1 MKKTIAHP
9 RAGERLSGKKKSKR
23 VNYVPLI
30 LMMMPGVIYLI
41 VNNYLPMFGI
51 TIAFKNLDYTKGIF
65 KSDWVGLKNFEFLFK
80 TKDFYIIMR
89 NTLCYNLVFIF
100 GGLVASLAIAVMMT
114 EIGNWKIAKV
124 IQPIICFP
132 NMVSIV
138 IVAYL
143 VYGFLGGDGWIN
155 NTLMHG
161 NGISWYSKPQ
171 YWPYIL
177 TLVHFWK
184 GAGYGSIIYIA
195 TMSGIDKGLYEAARL
210 DGASKWQQIRLIT
223 LPIIRPMII
232 LMLLM
237 SIGRIFS
244 SDFGLFLQVPMDSG
258 ALYNSTQTI
267 DTYVYRALM
276 KLNDVSMSSAASVFQ
291 SVLGFVLVL
300 LSNLLVRKV
309 DPDSSLF

>member
-1 MKKTIAHP
+1 M
-9 RAGERLSGKKKSKR
+9 
-23 VNYVPLI
+23 Y
-30 LMMMPGVIYLI
+30 
-41 VNNYLPMFGI
+41 
-51 TIAFKNLDYTKGIF
+51 YTL
-65 KSDWVGLKNFEFLFK
+65 LKNFEFLFK

-100 GGLVASLAIAVMMT
+100 GGLAASLAIAVMMT

-124 IQPIICFP
+124 IQPVICFP

-155 NTLMHG
+155 NTLLHG
-161 NGISWYSKPQ
+161 NGIFWYSKPQ

-177 TLVHFWK
+177 TFVHFWK
-184 GAGYGSIIYIA
+184 GAGYGSIICIA

-237 SIGRIFS
+237 SILTEGANLQGLQLPTISARMAIAMIAVLPVALIFP
-244 SDFGLFLQVPMDSG
+244 FV
-258 ALYNSTQTI
+258 
-267 DTYVYRALM
+267 
-276 KLNDVSMSSAASVFQ
+276 Q
-291 SVLGFVLVL
+291 SQLIKGVVIGGV
-300 LSNLLVRKV
+300 KG
-309 DPDSSLF
+309 

>member
-1 MKKTIAHP
+1 MH
-9 RAGERLSGKKKSKR
+9 
-23 VNYVPLI
+23 
-30 LMMMPGVIYLI
+30 
-41 VNNYLPMFGI
+41 
-51 TIAFKNLDYTKGIF
+51 YTL
-65 KSDWVGLKNFEFLFK
+65 LKNFEFLFK

-100 GGLVASLAIAVMMT
+100 GGLAASLAIAVMMT

-124 IQPIICFP
+124 IQPVICFP

-155 NTLMHG
+155 NTLLHG
-161 NGISWYSKPQ
+161 NGIFWYSKPQ

-177 TLVHFWK
+177 TFVHFWK

-237 SIGRIFS
+237 SILTEGANLQGLQLPTISARMAIAMIAVLPVALIFP
-244 SDFGLFLQVPMDSG
+244 FV
-258 ALYNSTQTI
+258 
-267 DTYVYRALM
+267 
-276 KLNDVSMSSAASVFQ
+276 Q
-291 SVLGFVLVL
+291 SQLIKGVVIGGV
-300 LSNLLVRKV
+300 KG
-309 DPDSSLF
+309 

>member
-1 MKKTIAHP
+1 M
-9 RAGERLSGKKKSKR
+9 
-23 VNYVPLI
+23 Y
-30 LMMMPGVIYLI
+30 
-41 VNNYLPMFGI
+41 
-51 TIAFKNLDYTKGIF
+51 YTL
-65 KSDWVGLKNFEFLFK
+65 LKNFEFLFK

-100 GGLVASLAIAVMMT
+100 GGLAASLTIAVMMT

-124 IQPIICFP
+124 IQPVICFP

-155 NTLMHG
+155 NTLLHG

-177 TLVHFWK
+177 TFVHFWK

-237 SIGRIFS
+237 SILTEGANLQGLQLPTISARMAIAMIAVLPVALIFP
-244 SDFGLFLQVPMDSG
+244 FV
-258 ALYNSTQTI
+258 
-267 DTYVYRALM
+267 
-276 KLNDVSMSSAASVFQ
+276 Q
-291 SVLGFVLVL
+291 SQLIKGVVIGGV
-300 LSNLLVRKV
+300 KG
-309 DPDSSLF
+309 

>member
-1 MKKTIAHP
+1 MMLP
-9 RAGERLSGKKKSKR
+9 GKH
-23 VNYVPLI
+23 
-30 LMMMPGVIYLI
+30 YLQF
-41 VNNYLPMFGI
+41 NNYLHMLGI
-51 TIAFKNLDYTKGIF
+51 VIAFKKLDYAKGIF
-65 KSDWVGLKNFEFLFK
+65 ASEWVGFENFEFLFR
-80 TKDFYIIMR
+80 TKDFFIMIR
-89 NTLCYNLVFIF
+89 NTLLYNLVFIF
-100 GGLVASLAIAVMMT
+100 GGLAASLAIAVMMT
-114 EIGNWKIAKV
+114 EIGKLRIAKA

-132 NMVSIV
+132 NMISII

-155 NTLMHG
+155 NTILHG
-161 NGISWYSKPQ
+161 NGISWYSQPK
-171 YWPYIL
+171 YWPFIL

-195 TMSGIDKGLYEAARL
+195 TMSGIDIGLYEAAKL
-210 DGASKWQQIRLIT
+210 DGATKMQQIRLIT
-223 LPIIRPMII
+223 LPIIRPMVI

-237 SIGRIFS
+237 SVGRIFS

-258 ALYNSTQTI
+258 ALYNTTQTI

-291 SVLGFVLVL
+291 SIIGFVLVL
-300 LSNLLVRKV
+300 VSNLIVRKV

>member
-1 MKKTIAHP
+1 MH
-9 RAGERLSGKKKSKR
+9 
-23 VNYVPLI
+23 
-30 LMMMPGVIYLI
+30 
-41 VNNYLPMFGI
+41 
-51 TIAFKNLDYTKGIF
+51 YTL
-65 KSDWVGLKNFEFLFK
+65 LKNFEFLFK

-100 GGLVASLAIAVMMT
+100 GGLAASLAIAVMMT

-124 IQPIICFP
+124 IQPVICFP

-143 VYGFLGGDGWIN
+143 VYGFLGGNGWIN
-155 NTLMHG
+155 NTLLHG
-161 NGISWYSKPQ
+161 NGIFWYSKPQ

-177 TLVHFWK
+177 TFVHFWK

-237 SIGRIFS
+237 SILTEGANLQGLQLPTISARMAIAMIAVLPVALIFP
-244 SDFGLFLQVPMDSG
+244 FV
-258 ALYNSTQTI
+258 
-267 DTYVYRALM
+267 
-276 KLNDVSMSSAASVFQ
+276 Q
-291 SVLGFVLVL
+291 SQLIKGVVIGGV
-300 LSNLLVRKV
+300 KG
-309 DPDSSLF
+309 

>member
-1 MKKTIAHP
+1 M
-9 RAGERLSGKKKSKR
+9 
-23 VNYVPLI
+23 Y
-30 LMMMPGVIYLI
+30 
-41 VNNYLPMFGI
+41 
-51 TIAFKNLDYTKGIF
+51 YTL
-65 KSDWVGLKNFEFLFK
+65 LKNFEFLFK

-100 GGLVASLAIAVMMT
+100 GGLAASLAIAVMMT
-114 EIGNWKIAKV
+114 EIGNRKIAKV
-124 IQPIICFP
+124 IQPVICFP

-155 NTLMHG
+155 NTLLHG
-161 NGISWYSKPQ
+161 NGIFWYSKPQ

-177 TLVHFWK
+177 TFVHFWK

-237 SIGRIFS
+237 SILTEGANLQGLQLPTISARMAIAMIAVLPVALIFP
-244 SDFGLFLQVPMDSG
+244 FV
-258 ALYNSTQTI
+258 
-267 DTYVYRALM
+267 
-276 KLNDVSMSSAASVFQ
+276 Q
-291 SVLGFVLVL
+291 SQLIKGVVIGGV
-300 LSNLLVRKV
+300 KG
-309 DPDSSLF
+309 

>member
-1 MKKTIAHP
+1 MQTSAP
-9 RAGERLSGKKKSKR
+9 TLTTGKKSKR
-23 VNYVPLI
+23 VNYLPLF
-30 LMMMPGVIYLI
+30 LMMLPGIVYLI

-65 KSDWVGLKNFEFLFK
+65 RSDWVGFKNFEFLFK
-80 TKDFYIIMR
+80 TKDFYLMMR
-89 NTLCYNLVFIF
+89 NTLLYNVVFIF
-100 GGLVASLAIAVMMT
+100 GGLVISLAIAVMMT
-114 EIGNWKIAKV
+114 EIGQWKIAKI

-155 NTLMHG
+155 NTLLHG
-161 NGISWYSKPQ
+161 DGISWYSKPQ

-210 DGASKWQQIRLIT
+210 DGASKMQQIFKIT
-223 LPIIRPMII
+223 LPIIRPMIV

-258 ALYNSTQTI
+258 ALYTTTQTI

-291 SVLGFVLVL
+291 SILGFILVMF
-300 LSNLLVRKV
+300 SNLLVRKV
-309 DPDSSLF
+309 DPESSLF

>member
-1 MKKTIAHP
+1 M
-9 RAGERLSGKKKSKR
+9 
-23 VNYVPLI
+23 Y
-30 LMMMPGVIYLI
+30 
-41 VNNYLPMFGI
+41 
-51 TIAFKNLDYTKGIF
+51 YTL
-65 KSDWVGLKNFEFLFK
+65 LKNFEFLFK

-100 GGLVASLAIAVMMT
+100 GGLAASLAIAVMMT

-124 IQPIICFP
+124 IQPVICFP

-155 NTLMHG
+155 NTLLHG

-177 TLVHFWK
+177 TCVHFWK

-237 SIGRIFS
+237 SILTEGANLQGLQLPTISARMAIAMIAVLPVALIFP
-244 SDFGLFLQVPMDSG
+244 FV
-258 ALYNSTQTI
+258 
-267 DTYVYRALM
+267 
-276 KLNDVSMSSAASVFQ
+276 Q
-291 SVLGFVLVL
+291 SQLIKGVVIGGV
-300 LSNLLVRKV
+300 KG
-309 DPDSSLF
+309 

>member
-1 MKKTIAHP
+1 M
-9 RAGERLSGKKKSKR
+9 
-23 VNYVPLI
+23 Y
-30 LMMMPGVIYLI
+30 
-41 VNNYLPMFGI
+41 
-51 TIAFKNLDYTKGIF
+51 YTL
-65 KSDWVGLKNFEFLFK
+65 LKNFEFLFK

-100 GGLVASLAIAVMMT
+100 GGLAASLAIAVMMT

-124 IQPIICFP
+124 IQPVICFP

-155 NTLMHG
+155 NTLLHG

-177 TLVHFWK
+177 TFVHFWK

-237 SIGRIFS
+237 SILTEGANLQGLQLPTISARMAIAMIAVLPVALIFP
-244 SDFGLFLQVPMDSG
+244 FV
-258 ALYNSTQTI
+258 
-267 DTYVYRALM
+267 
-276 KLNDVSMSSAASVFQ
+276 Q
-291 SVLGFVLVL
+291 SQLIKGVVIGGV
-300 LSNLLVRKV
+300 K
-309 DPDSSLF
+309 D

>member
-1 MKKTIAHP
+1 M
-9 RAGERLSGKKKSKR
+9 
-23 VNYVPLI
+23 Y
-30 LMMMPGVIYLI
+30 
-41 VNNYLPMFGI
+41 
-51 TIAFKNLDYTKGIF
+51 YTL
-65 KSDWVGLKNFEFLFK
+65 LKNFEFLFK

-100 GGLVASLAIAVMMT
+100 GGLAASLAIAVMMT
-114 EIGNWKIAKV
+114 EIGNRKIAKV
-124 IQPIICFP
+124 IQPVICFP

-155 NTLMHG
+155 NTLLHG

-177 TLVHFWK
+177 TFVHFWK
-184 GAGYGSIIYIA
+184 GAGYGSLIYIA

-237 SIGRIFS
+237 SILTEGANLQGLQLPTISARMAIAMIAVLPVALIFP
-244 SDFGLFLQVPMDSG
+244 FV
-258 ALYNSTQTI
+258 
-267 DTYVYRALM
+267 
-276 KLNDVSMSSAASVFQ
+276 Q
-291 SVLGFVLVL
+291 SQLIKGVVIGGV
-300 LSNLLVRKV
+300 KG
-309 DPDSSLF
+309 

>member
-1 MKKTIAHP
+1 M
-9 RAGERLSGKKKSKR
+9 
-23 VNYVPLI
+23 Y
-30 LMMMPGVIYLI
+30 
-41 VNNYLPMFGI
+41 
-51 TIAFKNLDYTKGIF
+51 YTL
-65 KSDWVGLKNFEFLFK
+65 LKNFEFLFK

-100 GGLVASLAIAVMMT
+100 GGLAASLAIAVMMT
-114 EIGNWKIAKV
+114 EIGNRKIAKV
-124 IQPIICFP
+124 IQPVICFP

-138 IVAYL
+138 IVAYM

-155 NTLMHG
+155 NTLLHR

-177 TLVHFWK
+177 TFVHFWK

-237 SIGRIFS
+237 SILTEGANLQGLQLPTISARMAIAMIAVLPVALIFP
-244 SDFGLFLQVPMDSG
+244 FV
-258 ALYNSTQTI
+258 
-267 DTYVYRALM
+267 
-276 KLNDVSMSSAASVFQ
+276 Q
-291 SVLGFVLVL
+291 SQLIKGVVIGGV
-300 LSNLLVRKV
+300 KG
-309 DPDSSLF
+309 

>member
-1 MKKTIAHP
+1 MP
-9 RAGERLSGKKKSKR
+9 GKRSRR
-23 VNYVPLI
+23 VDLIPLF
-30 LMMMPGVIYLI
+30 LMMLPGVIYLI

-51 TIAFKNLDYTKGIF
+51 TIAFKDIDYTKGIF
-65 KSDWVGLKNFEFLFK
+65 KSDWVGFKNFEFLFK
-80 TKDFYIIMR
+80 TKDFYIMMR
-89 NTLCYNLVFIF
+89 NTLLYNIVFIF
-100 GGLVASLAIAVMMT
+100 GGLVASLSIAVMMT
-114 EIGNWKIAKV
+114 EIGHLKIAKA

-155 NTLMHG
+155 NTILHG
-161 NGISWYSKPQ
+161 NGISWYSQPK
-171 YWPYIL
+171 YWPVIL
-177 TLVHFWK
+177 TLVNFWK

-195 TMSGIDKGLYEAARL
+195 TMSGIDKSLYEAARL
-210 DGASKWQQIRLIT
+210 DGASKWQQITKIT
-223 LPIIRPMII
+223 LPMIRPMII
-232 LMLLM
+232 LMLIM
-237 SIGRIFS
+237 SIGRIFT

-258 ALYNSTQTI
+258 ALYSTTQTI

-291 SVLGFVLVL
+291 SVLGFILVL

-309 DPDSSLF
+309 DPENSLF

>member
-1 MKKTIAHP
+1 M
-9 RAGERLSGKKKSKR
+9 
-23 VNYVPLI
+23 Y
-30 LMMMPGVIYLI
+30 
-41 VNNYLPMFGI
+41 
-51 TIAFKNLDYTKGIF
+51 YTL
-65 KSDWVGLKNFEFLFK
+65 LKNFEFLFK

-100 GGLVASLAIAVMMT
+100 GGLAASLAIAVMMT

-124 IQPIICFP
+124 IQPVICFP

-155 NTLMHG
+155 NTLLHR

-177 TLVHFWK
+177 TFVHFWK

-237 SIGRIFS
+237 SILTEGANLQGLQLPTISARMAIAMIAVLPVALIFP
-244 SDFGLFLQVPMDSG
+244 FV
-258 ALYNSTQTI
+258 
-267 DTYVYRALM
+267 
-276 KLNDVSMSSAASVFQ
+276 Q
-291 SVLGFVLVL
+291 SQLIKGVVIGGV
-300 LSNLLVRKV
+300 KG
-309 DPDSSLF
+309 

>member
-1 MKKTIAHP
+1 M
-9 RAGERLSGKKKSKR
+9 
-23 VNYVPLI
+23 Y
-30 LMMMPGVIYLI
+30 
-41 VNNYLPMFGI
+41 
-51 TIAFKNLDYTKGIF
+51 YTL
-65 KSDWVGLKNFEFLFK
+65 LKNFEFLFK

-100 GGLVASLAIAVMMT
+100 GGLAASLAIAVMMT
-114 EIGNWKIAKV
+114 EIGNRKIAKV
-124 IQPIICFP
+124 IQPVICFP

-155 NTLMHG
+155 NTLLHG

-177 TLVHFWK
+177 TFVHFWK

-237 SIGRIFS
+237 SILTEGANLQGLQLPTISARMAIAMIAVLPVALIFP
-244 SDFGLFLQVPMDSG
+244 FV
-258 ALYNSTQTI
+258 
-267 DTYVYRALM
+267 
-276 KLNDVSMSSAASVFQ
+276 Q
-291 SVLGFVLVL
+291 SQLIKGVVIGGV
-300 LSNLLVRKV
+300 KG
-309 DPDSSLF
+309 

>member
-1 MKKTIAHP
+1 M
-9 RAGERLSGKKKSKR
+9 
-23 VNYVPLI
+23 Y
-30 LMMMPGVIYLI
+30 
-41 VNNYLPMFGI
+41 
-51 TIAFKNLDYTKGIF
+51 YTL
-65 KSDWVGLKNFEFLFK
+65 LKNFEFLFK

-100 GGLVASLAIAVMMT
+100 GGLAASLAIAVMMT

-124 IQPIICFP
+124 IQPVICFP

-177 TLVHFWK
+177 TFVHFWK
-184 GAGYGSIIYIA
+184 GAGYGPIIYIA

-237 SIGRIFS
+237 SILTEGANLQGLQLPTISARMAIAMIAVLPVALIFP
-244 SDFGLFLQVPMDSG
+244 FV
-258 ALYNSTQTI
+258 
-267 DTYVYRALM
+267 
-276 KLNDVSMSSAASVFQ
+276 Q
-291 SVLGFVLVL
+291 SQLIKGVVIGGV
-300 LSNLLVRKV
+300 KG
-309 DPDSSLF
+309 

>member
-1 MKKTIAHP
+1 M
-9 RAGERLSGKKKSKR
+9 
-23 VNYVPLI
+23 Y
-30 LMMMPGVIYLI
+30 
-41 VNNYLPMFGI
+41 
-51 TIAFKNLDYTKGIF
+51 YTL
-65 KSDWVGLKNFEFLFK
+65 LKNFEFLFK
-80 TKDFYIIMR
+80 TKDFYIIMS

-100 GGLVASLAIAVMMT
+100 GGLAASLAIAVMMT
-114 EIGNWKIAKV
+114 EIGNRKIAKV
-124 IQPIICFP
+124 IQPVICFP

-155 NTLMHG
+155 NTLLHR

-177 TLVHFWK
+177 TFVHFWK

-237 SIGRIFS
+237 SILTEGANLQGLQLPTISARMAIAMIAVLPVALIFP
-244 SDFGLFLQVPMDSG
+244 FV
-258 ALYNSTQTI
+258 
-267 DTYVYRALM
+267 
-276 KLNDVSMSSAASVFQ
+276 Q
-291 SVLGFVLVL
+291 SQLIKGVVIGGV
-300 LSNLLVRKV
+300 KG
-309 DPDSSLF
+309 

>member
-1 MKKTIAHP
+1 M
-9 RAGERLSGKKKSKR
+9 
-23 VNYVPLI
+23 Y
-30 LMMMPGVIYLI
+30 
-41 VNNYLPMFGI
+41 
-51 TIAFKNLDYTKGIF
+51 YTL
-65 KSDWVGLKNFEFLFK
+65 LKNFEFLFK

-100 GGLVASLAIAVMMT
+100 GGLAASLAIAVMMT

-124 IQPIICFP
+124 IQPVICFP

-177 TLVHFWK
+177 TFVHFWK

-237 SIGRIFS
+237 SILTEGANLQGLQLPTISARMAIAMIAVLPVALIFP
-244 SDFGLFLQVPMDSG
+244 FV
-258 ALYNSTQTI
+258 
-267 DTYVYRALM
+267 
-276 KLNDVSMSSAASVFQ
+276 Q
-291 SVLGFVLVL
+291 SQLIKGVVIGGV
-300 LSNLLVRKV
+300 KG
-309 DPDSSLF
+309 

>member
-1 MKKTIAHP
+1 M
-9 RAGERLSGKKKSKR
+9 
-23 VNYVPLI
+23 Y
-30 LMMMPGVIYLI
+30 
-41 VNNYLPMFGI
+41 
-51 TIAFKNLDYTKGIF
+51 YTL
-65 KSDWVGLKNFEFLFK
+65 LKNFEFLFK

-100 GGLVASLAIAVMMT
+100 GGLAASLAIAVMIT

-124 IQPIICFP
+124 IQPVICFP

-155 NTLMHG
+155 NTLLHG
-161 NGISWYSKPQ
+161 NGIFWYSKPQ

-177 TLVHFWK
+177 TFVHFWK

-237 SIGRIFS
+237 SILTEGANLQGLQLPTISARMAIAMIAVLPVALIFP
-244 SDFGLFLQVPMDSG
+244 FV
-258 ALYNSTQTI
+258 
-267 DTYVYRALM
+267 
-276 KLNDVSMSSAASVFQ
+276 Q
-291 SVLGFVLVL
+291 SQLIKGVVIGGV
-300 LSNLLVRKV
+300 KG
-309 DPDSSLF
+309 

>member
-1 MKKTIAHP
+1 M
-9 RAGERLSGKKKSKR
+9 
-23 VNYVPLI
+23 Y
-30 LMMMPGVIYLI
+30 
-41 VNNYLPMFGI
+41 
-51 TIAFKNLDYTKGIF
+51 YTL
-65 KSDWVGLKNFEFLFK
+65 LKNFEFLFK

-100 GGLVASLAIAVMMT
+100 GGLAASLAIAVMMT
-114 EIGNWKIAKV
+114 EIGNRKIAKV
-124 IQPIICFP
+124 IQPVICFP

-155 NTLMHG
+155 NTLLHR

-177 TLVHFWK
+177 TFVHFWK

-237 SIGRIFS
+237 SILTEGANLQGLQLPTIIARMAIAMIAVLPVALIFP
-244 SDFGLFLQVPMDSG
+244 FV
-258 ALYNSTQTI
+258 
-267 DTYVYRALM
+267 
-276 KLNDVSMSSAASVFQ
+276 Q
-291 SVLGFVLVL
+291 SQLIKGVVIGGV
-300 LSNLLVRKV
+300 KG
-309 DPDSSLF
+309 

>member
-1 MKKTIAHP
+1 
-9 RAGERLSGKKKSKR
+9 
-23 VNYVPLI
+23 
-30 LMMMPGVIYLI
+30 
-41 VNNYLPMFGI
+41 
-51 TIAFKNLDYTKGIF
+51 
-65 KSDWVGLKNFEFLFK
+65 
-80 TKDFYIIMR
+80 
-89 NTLCYNLVFIF
+89 
-100 GGLVASLAIAVMMT
+100 MMT

-124 IQPIICFP
+124 IQPVICFP

-155 NTLMHG
+155 NTLLHG

-177 TLVHFWK
+177 TFVHFWK

-237 SIGRIFS
+237 SILTEGANLQGLQLPTISARMAIAMIAVLPVALIFP
-244 SDFGLFLQVPMDSG
+244 FV
-258 ALYNSTQTI
+258 
-267 DTYVYRALM
+267 
-276 KLNDVSMSSAASVFQ
+276 Q
-291 SVLGFVLVL
+291 SQLIKGVVIGGV
-300 LSNLLVRKV
+300 KG
-309 DPDSSLF
+309 

>member
-1 MKKTIAHP
+1 M
-9 RAGERLSGKKKSKR
+9 
-23 VNYVPLI
+23 Y
-30 LMMMPGVIYLI
+30 
-41 VNNYLPMFGI
+41 
-51 TIAFKNLDYTKGIF
+51 YTL
-65 KSDWVGLKNFEFLFK
+65 LKNFEFLFK

-100 GGLVASLAIAVMMT
+100 GGLAASLAIAVMMT
-114 EIGNWKIAKV
+114 EIGNRKIAKV
-124 IQPIICFP
+124 IQPVICFP
-132 NMVSIV
+132 NLVSIV

-155 NTLMHG
+155 NTLLHR

-177 TLVHFWK
+177 TFVHFWK

-237 SIGRIFS
+237 SILTEGANLQGLQLPTISARMAIAMIAVLPVALIFP
-244 SDFGLFLQVPMDSG
+244 FV
-258 ALYNSTQTI
+258 
-267 DTYVYRALM
+267 
-276 KLNDVSMSSAASVFQ
+276 Q
-291 SVLGFVLVL
+291 SQLIKGVVIGGV
-300 LSNLLVRKV
+300 KG
-309 DPDSSLF
+309 

>member
-1 MKKTIAHP
+1 M
-9 RAGERLSGKKKSKR
+9 
-23 VNYVPLI
+23 Y
-30 LMMMPGVIYLI
+30 
-41 VNNYLPMFGI
+41 
-51 TIAFKNLDYTKGIF
+51 YTL
-65 KSDWVGLKNFEFLFK
+65 LKNFEFLFK

-100 GGLVASLAIAVMMT
+100 GGLAASLGIAVMMT
-114 EIGNWKIAKV
+114 EVGNWKIAKV
-124 IQPIICFP
+124 IQPVICFP

-155 NTLMHG
+155 NTLLHG

-177 TLVHFWK
+177 TFVHFWK

-237 SIGRIFS
+237 SILTEGANLQGLQLPTISARMAIAMIAVLPVALIFP
-244 SDFGLFLQVPMDSG
+244 FV
-258 ALYNSTQTI
+258 
-267 DTYVYRALM
+267 
-276 KLNDVSMSSAASVFQ
+276 Q
-291 SVLGFVLVL
+291 SQLIKGVVIGGV
-300 LSNLLVRKV
+300 KG
-309 DPDSSLF
+309 

>member
-1 MKKTIAHP
+1 M
-9 RAGERLSGKKKSKR
+9 
-23 VNYVPLI
+23 Y
-30 LMMMPGVIYLI
+30 
-41 VNNYLPMFGI
+41 
-51 TIAFKNLDYTKGIF
+51 YTL
-65 KSDWVGLKNFEFLFK
+65 LKNFEFLFK

-124 IQPIICFP
+124 IQPVICFP

-155 NTLMHG
+155 NTLLHG

-177 TLVHFWK
+177 TFVHFWK

-237 SIGRIFS
+237 SILTEGANLQGLQLPTISARMAIAMIAVLPVALIFP
-244 SDFGLFLQVPMDSG
+244 FV
-258 ALYNSTQTI
+258 
-267 DTYVYRALM
+267 
-276 KLNDVSMSSAASVFQ
+276 Q
-291 SVLGFVLVL
+291 SQLIKGVVIGGV
-300 LSNLLVRKV
+300 KG
-309 DPDSSLF
+309 

>member
-1 MKKTIAHP
+1 MQKTAIAP
-9 RAGERLSGKKKSKR
+9 AKR
-23 VNYVPLI
+23 VKTGKRVSYVPLF
-30 LMMMPGVIYLI
+30 LMMLPGIVYLI

-51 TIAFKNLDYTKGIF
+51 TIAFKDLDYTKGIF
-65 KSDWVGLKNFEFLFK
+65 GSDWVGLANFEFLFK
-80 TKDFYIIMR
+80 TKDFFIMMR
-89 NTLCYNLVFIF
+89 NTLCYNVVFIF
-100 GGLVASLAIAVMMT
+100 GGLVASLSIAVMMT
-114 EIGNWKIAKV
+114 EIGQWKIAKA

-155 NTLMHG
+155 NTLLHG
-161 NGISWYSKPQ
+161 NGISWYSTPK
-171 YWPYIL
+171 YWPFIL
-177 TLVHFWK
+177 TIVHFWK

-210 DGASKWQQIRLIT
+210 DGASKMQQIFKIT
-223 LPIIRPMII
+223 LPIIRPMIV
-232 LMLLM
+232 LMLLL

-258 ALYNSTQTI
+258 ALYNATQTI

-291 SVLGFVLVL
+291 SILGFLLVM

-309 DPDSSLF
+309 DPESSLF

>member
-1 MKKTIAHP
+1 M
-9 RAGERLSGKKKSKR
+9 
-23 VNYVPLI
+23 Y
-30 LMMMPGVIYLI
+30 
-41 VNNYLPMFGI
+41 
-51 TIAFKNLDYTKGIF
+51 YTL
-65 KSDWVGLKNFEFLFK
+65 LKNFEFLFK

-100 GGLVASLAIAVMMT
+100 GGLAASLAIADMMT
-114 EIGNWKIAKV
+114 EIGNRKIAKV
-124 IQPIICFP
+124 IQPVICFP

-155 NTLMHG
+155 NTLLHR

-177 TLVHFWK
+177 TFVHFWK

-237 SIGRIFS
+237 SILTEGANLQGLQLPTISARMAIAMIAVLPVALIFP
-244 SDFGLFLQVPMDSG
+244 FV
-258 ALYNSTQTI
+258 
-267 DTYVYRALM
+267 
-276 KLNDVSMSSAASVFQ
+276 Q
-291 SVLGFVLVL
+291 SQLIKGVVIGGV
-300 LSNLLVRKV
+300 KG
-309 DPDSSLF
+309 

>member
-1 MKKTIAHP
+1 M
-9 RAGERLSGKKKSKR
+9 
-23 VNYVPLI
+23 Y
-30 LMMMPGVIYLI
+30 
-41 VNNYLPMFGI
+41 
-51 TIAFKNLDYTKGIF
+51 YTL
-65 KSDWVGLKNFEFLFK
+65 LKNFEFLFK

-100 GGLVASLAIAVMMT
+100 GGLAASLAIAVMMT
-114 EIGNWKIAKV
+114 EIGNRKIAKV
-124 IQPIICFP
+124 IQPVICFP

-155 NTLMHG
+155 NTLLHR

-177 TLVHFWK
+177 TFVHFWK

-237 SIGRIFS
+237 SILTEGANLQGLQLPTISDRMAIAMIAVLPVALIFP
-244 SDFGLFLQVPMDSG
+244 FV
-258 ALYNSTQTI
+258 
-267 DTYVYRALM
+267 
-276 KLNDVSMSSAASVFQ
+276 Q
-291 SVLGFVLVL
+291 SQLIKGGVIGGV
-300 LSNLLVRKV
+300 KG
-309 DPDSSLF
+309 

>member
-1 MKKTIAHP
+1 M
-9 RAGERLSGKKKSKR
+9 
-23 VNYVPLI
+23 Y
-30 LMMMPGVIYLI
+30 
-41 VNNYLPMFGI
+41 
-51 TIAFKNLDYTKGIF
+51 YTL
-65 KSDWVGLKNFEFLFK
+65 LKNFEFLFK

-100 GGLVASLAIAVMMT
+100 GGLAASLAIAVMMT

-124 IQPIICFP
+124 IQPVICFP
-132 NMVSIV
+132 NLVSIV

-155 NTLMHG
+155 NTLLHG

-177 TLVHFWK
+177 TFVHFWK

-237 SIGRIFS
+237 SILTEGANLQGLQLPTISARMAIAMIAVLPVALIFP
-244 SDFGLFLQVPMDSG
+244 FV
-258 ALYNSTQTI
+258 
-267 DTYVYRALM
+267 
-276 KLNDVSMSSAASVFQ
+276 Q
-291 SVLGFVLVL
+291 SQLIKGVVIGGV
-300 LSNLLVRKV
+300 KG
-309 DPDSSLF
+309 

>member
-1 MKKTIAHP
+1 M
-9 RAGERLSGKKKSKR
+9 
-23 VNYVPLI
+23 Y
-30 LMMMPGVIYLI
+30 
-41 VNNYLPMFGI
+41 
-51 TIAFKNLDYTKGIF
+51 YTL
-65 KSDWVGLKNFEFLFK
+65 LKNFEFLFK

-100 GGLVASLAIAVMMT
+100 GGLAASLAIAVMMT

-124 IQPIICFP
+124 IQPVICFP

-155 NTLMHG
+155 NTLLHG

-177 TLVHFWK
+177 TFVHFWK
-184 GAGYGSIIYIA
+184 SAGYGSIIYIA

-237 SIGRIFS
+237 SILTEGANLQGLQLPTISARMAIAMIAVLPVALIFP
-244 SDFGLFLQVPMDSG
+244 FV
-258 ALYNSTQTI
+258 
-267 DTYVYRALM
+267 
-276 KLNDVSMSSAASVFQ
+276 Q
-291 SVLGFVLVL
+291 SQLIKGVVIGGV
-300 LSNLLVRKV
+300 KG
-309 DPDSSLF
+309 

>member
-1 MKKTIAHP
+1 M
-9 RAGERLSGKKKSKR
+9 
-23 VNYVPLI
+23 Y
-30 LMMMPGVIYLI
+30 
-41 VNNYLPMFGI
+41 
-51 TIAFKNLDYTKGIF
+51 YTL
-65 KSDWVGLKNFEFLFK
+65 LKNFEFLFK

-100 GGLVASLAIAVMMT
+100 GGLAASLAIAVMMT

-124 IQPIICFP
+124 IQPVICFP

-155 NTLMHG
+155 NTLLNG
-161 NGISWYSKPQ
+161 NGIFWYSKPQ

-177 TLVHFWK
+177 TFVHFWK

-237 SIGRIFS
+237 SILTEGANLQGLQLPTISARMAIAMIAVLPVALIFP
-244 SDFGLFLQVPMDSG
+244 FV
-258 ALYNSTQTI
+258 
-267 DTYVYRALM
+267 
-276 KLNDVSMSSAASVFQ
+276 Q
-291 SVLGFVLVL
+291 SQLIKGVVIGGV
-300 LSNLLVRKV
+300 KG
-309 DPDSSLF
+309 

>member
-1 MKKTIAHP
+1 M
-9 RAGERLSGKKKSKR
+9 
-23 VNYVPLI
+23 Y
-30 LMMMPGVIYLI
+30 
-41 VNNYLPMFGI
+41 
-51 TIAFKNLDYTKGIF
+51 YTL
-65 KSDWVGLKNFEFLFK
+65 LKNFEFLFK

-100 GGLVASLAIAVMMT
+100 GGLAASLAIAVMMT

-124 IQPIICFP
+124 IQPVICFP

-155 NTLMHG
+155 NTLLHG

-177 TLVHFWK
+177 TFVHFWK

-237 SIGRIFS
+237 SILTEGANLQGLQLPTISARMAIAMIAVLPVALIFP
-244 SDFGLFLQVPMDSG
+244 FV
-258 ALYNSTQTI
+258 
-267 DTYVYRALM
+267 
-276 KLNDVSMSSAASVFQ
+276 Q
-291 SVLGFVLVL
+291 SQLIKGVVIGGV
-300 LSNLLVRKV
+300 KG
-309 DPDSSLF
+309 

>member
-1 MKKTIAHP
+1 MH
-9 RAGERLSGKKKSKR
+9 
-23 VNYVPLI
+23 
-30 LMMMPGVIYLI
+30 
-41 VNNYLPMFGI
+41 
-51 TIAFKNLDYTKGIF
+51 YTL
-65 KSDWVGLKNFEFLFK
+65 LKNFEFLFK

-100 GGLVASLAIAVMMT
+100 GGLAASLAIAVMMT

-124 IQPIICFP
+124 IQPVICFP

-155 NTLMHG
+155 NTLLHG

-177 TLVHFWK
+177 TFVHFWK

-237 SIGRIFS
+237 SILTEGANLQGLQLPTISARMAIAMIAVLPVALIFP
-244 SDFGLFLQVPMDSG
+244 FV
-258 ALYNSTQTI
+258 
-267 DTYVYRALM
+267 
-276 KLNDVSMSSAASVFQ
+276 Q
-291 SVLGFVLVL
+291 SQLIKGVVIGGV
-300 LSNLLVRKV
+300 KG
-309 DPDSSLF
+309 

>member
-1 MKKTIAHP
+1 M
-9 RAGERLSGKKKSKR
+9 
-23 VNYVPLI
+23 Y
-30 LMMMPGVIYLI
+30 
-41 VNNYLPMFGI
+41 
-51 TIAFKNLDYTKGIF
+51 YTL
-65 KSDWVGLKNFEFLFK
+65 LKNFEFLFK

-100 GGLVASLAIAVMMT
+100 GGLAASLAIAVMMT
-114 EIGNWKIAKV
+114 EIGNRKIAQV
-124 IQPIICFP
+124 IQPVICFP

-155 NTLMHG
+155 NTLLHG

-177 TLVHFWK
+177 TFVHFWK

-237 SIGRIFS
+237 SILTEGANLQGLQLPTISARMAIAMIAVLPVALIFP
-244 SDFGLFLQVPMDSG
+244 FV
-258 ALYNSTQTI
+258 
-267 DTYVYRALM
+267 
-276 KLNDVSMSSAASVFQ
+276 Q
-291 SVLGFVLVL
+291 SQLIKGVVIGGV
-300 LSNLLVRKV
+300 KG
-309 DPDSSLF
+309 

>member
-1 MKKTIAHP
+1 M
-9 RAGERLSGKKKSKR
+9 
-23 VNYVPLI
+23 Y
-30 LMMMPGVIYLI
+30 
-41 VNNYLPMFGI
+41 
-51 TIAFKNLDYTKGIF
+51 YTL
-65 KSDWVGLKNFEFLFK
+65 LKNFEFLFK

-100 GGLVASLAIAVMMT
+100 GGLAASLAIAVMMT

-124 IQPIICFP
+124 IQPVICFP

-155 NTLMHG
+155 NTLLHG
-161 NGISWYSKPQ
+161 NGIFWYSKPQ

-177 TLVHFWK
+177 TFVHFWK

-237 SIGRIFS
+237 SILTEGANLQGLQLPTISARMAIAMIAVLPVALIFP
-244 SDFGLFLQVPMDSG
+244 FV
-258 ALYNSTQTI
+258 
-267 DTYVYRALM
+267 
-276 KLNDVSMSSAASVFQ
+276 Q
-291 SVLGFVLVL
+291 SQLIKGVVIGGV
-300 LSNLLVRKV
+300 KG
-309 DPDSSLF
+309 